1 MTAVITVKIHP
12 IENPLFCCA
21 TQWFKLF
28 VQLAQNI
35 PFEKDLHKEVIMLFP
50 ALTGLISKMHGQ
62 NHPASL

>member
-21 TQWFKLF
+21 TQWFKVS

-35 PFEKDLHKEVIMLFP
+35 PFEKDLHKVIMLFP